1 MKPSTRA
8 PLAHKFHILR
18 TIILSSVIAYFL
30 LCILAGIVIADF
42 SLKLP
47 RLPLRHKQAIAAT
60 VLNDFHVELQDV
72 TIIAADG
79 TTLKGWFVH
88 PRDYNGNAVI
98 LLHGITDNREG
109 VADRKSTRLNS
120 SHIPLSRMPSS

>member
-8 PLAHKFHILR
+8 PLAHKFHIVHK
-18 TIILSSVIAYFL
+18 IILLGVIAYFL

-79 TTLKGWFVH
+79 TALKGWFVH

-98 LLHGITDNREG
+98 R
-109 VADRKSTRLNS
+109 VA
-120 SHIPLSRMPSS
+120 SRFAPPW